1 MAQPQ
6 RIWLQH
12 GAPAKPEP
20 GAQCNGCGVCCT
32 AAPCPL
38 SRLLLSHRHGPC
50 PALQWQAANTRYG
63 CGLLLSPLQHLRWLP
78 AAAEPLFHRL
88 ARRYLAIG
96 HGCDAYVEA
105 QPEHTA
111 EPRDD

>member
-12 GAPAKPEP
+12 SAPTKPMPGAP
-20 GAQCNGCGVCCT
+20 CNGCGVCCA

-38 SRLLLSHRHGPC
+38 SRLLLGHRHGAC
-50 PALQWQAANTRYG
+50 PALQWHTAGSRYG
-63 CGLLLSPLQHLRWLP
+63 CGLLLAPRHYLRWLP
-78 AAAEPLFHRL
+78 PLAQPLFQRL

-105 QPEHTA
+105 RPETEA
-111 EPRDD
+111 QDD

>member
-12 GAPAKPEP
+12 AAPAKPTP
-20 GAQCNGCGVCCT
+20 GAPCNGCGVCCA

-38 SRLLLSHRHGPC
+38 SRLLLGHRQGAC
-50 PALQWQAANTRYG
+50 PALQWQAADTRYG
-63 CGLLLSPLQHLRWLP
+63 CGLLLAPRHYLRWLP
-78 AAAEPLFHRL
+78 ATAAPLFQRL

-96 HGCDAYVEA
+96 HGCDAYVEVRPETEA
-105 QPEHTA
+105 Q
-111 EPRDD
+111 DD

>member
-6 RIWLQH
+6 RIWLQR

-20 GAQCNGCGVCCT
+20 GAPCNGCGVCCA

-38 SRLLLSHRHGPC
+38 SHLLLQHRHGPC
-50 PALQWQAANTRYG
+50 PALQWQAAEARYG
-63 CGLLLSPLQHLRWLP
+63 CGLLLAPRHYLRWLP
-78 AAAEPLFHRL
+78 ATAEPLFHRL

-105 QPEHTA
+105 QPEHAA